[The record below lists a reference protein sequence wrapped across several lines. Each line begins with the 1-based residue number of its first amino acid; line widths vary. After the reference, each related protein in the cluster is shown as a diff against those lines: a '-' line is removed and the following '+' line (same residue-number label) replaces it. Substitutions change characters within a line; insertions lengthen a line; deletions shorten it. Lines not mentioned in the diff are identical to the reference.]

1 MKVLLGRAGSRLV
14 SSPALR
20 SAVRASHAALRSA
33 SSQSATVHVFHDA
46 QDPYSHLLAVVMPAF
61 ANRYRVQ
68 IVEHVVPPPDADA
81 APESR
86 ALADWARRDAA
97 RLALHHGLALP
108 TALPA
113 NLAVTPQ
120 TLQAG
125 DALRRRLGHYLGAT
139 LYFEGEWYWGI
150 DRLHYLEARL
160 TQAGLRK
167 EIGHEPLY
175 PPPRVSSAHSA
186 APTTVDLA
194 RARRLTFFCS
204 LRSPYTYLAVDRV
217 RALAASYGATLE
229 LAFVLPMVMR
239 GLPVNQAKRLYIVRD
254 AKREAERLN
263 LPFGDIADPVGLPTE
278 RGLAVL
284 NHAIAAGCGPDFLES
299 FLRGVFAEGIDAGS
313 QRGLQRIAHRAGMDW
328 AAVTRAL
335 DDPSWRTLAQQHR
348 DRMQHLG
355 LWGVPSFQVDDRPGL
370 WGQDRLFMVEQ
381 DLAAA

>member
-1 MKVLLGRAGSRLV
+1 LRRAA
-14 SSPALR
+14 P
-20 SAVRASHAALRSA
+20 
-33 SSQSATVHVFHDA
+33 TVHAFHDP
-46 QDPYSHLLAVVMPAF
+46 QDPYSALLASVLPAF
-61 ANRYRVQ
+61 AARHAVR
-68 IVEHVVPPPDADA
+68 IVDHVVPPPDWDA

-97 RLALHHGLALP
+97 RLAQHHGLALP

-113 NLAVTPQ
+113 HLTATPQ
-120 TLQAG
+120 TLQKGA
-125 DALRRRLGHYLGAT
+125 ALRRRLGHYLGAT

-150 DRLHYLEARL
+150 DRLHYLEKRL
-160 TQAGLRK
+160 TESGLRRD
-167 EIGHEPLY
+167 GGRDGGNEPLY
-175 PPPRVSSAHSA
+175 PPPPVLEHGTPDASTRRHDR
-186 APTTVDLA
+186 P
-194 RARRLTFFCS
+194 RRLTFFCS
-204 LRSPYTYLAVDRV
+204 LRSPYTHLAMRRV
-217 RALAASYGATLE
+217 RALAAGYGATLE

-284 NHAIAAGCGPDFLES
+284 NHAIAVGCGPDFLES

-313 QRGLQRIAHRAGMDW
+313 QRGLQRIARRAGMDYTV
-328 AAVTRAL
+328 VTRAL
-335 DDPSWRTLAQQHR
+335 DDPSWRALAQQHR
-348 DRMQHLG
+348 DRMQRLG

>member
-1 MKVLLGRAGSRLV
+1 M
-14 SSPALR
+14 
-20 SAVRASHAALRSA
+20 
-33 SSQSATVHVFHDA
+33 
-46 QDPYSHLLAVVMPAF
+46 
-61 ANRYRVQ
+61 
-68 IVEHVVPPPDADA
+68 
-81 APESR
+81 
-86 ALADWARRDAA
+86 
-97 RLALHHGLALP
+97 
-108 TALPA
+108 
-113 NLAVTPQ
+113 
-120 TLQAG
+120 
-125 DALRRRLGHYLGAT
+125 
-139 LYFEGEWYWGI
+139 
-150 DRLHYLEARL
+150 HYLEARL

-217 RALAASYGATLE
+217 RALAASYGAILE

-254 AKREAERLN
+254 AKRDAERLN

-313 QRGLQRIAHRAGMDW
+313 QRGLQRIAHRAGMDC